1 MIGKNRDNF
10 FLKNKSHDI
19 PWIVMDDITIGTCYF
34 PDELPV
40 TVNVTFVK
48 GKIHLIEFIG

>member
-1 MIGKNRDNF
+1 
-10 FLKNKSHDI
+10 
-19 PWIVMDDITIGTCYF
+19 MDDITIGTCFF